1 MVWTAKALDG
11 ARGPVARANLHLA
24 ATGEEGYPGTVKAV
38 VVYTLTQDDEFRV
51 DMVANTDRTTLVN
64 LVQHTYWNIGGIGS
78 GTVEGHELTL
88 HASQYTP
95 GDPVVPTGVVA
106 PVRGTP
112 FDFEQKK
119 TIGQDLSKTGGNP
132 VGYDHNWIVDGDPHQ
147 LRPVAELRD
156 PVSGRSMILSAD
168 QPEYRCIRGTI
179 STARS
184 AAKE

>member
-1 MVWTAKALDG
+1 MDSQG
-11 ARGPVARANLHLA
+11 AGRRAGPSLEL
-24 ATGEEGYPGTVKAV
+24 TYISPQGEEGYPGTVKAV
-38 VVYTLTQDDEFRV
+38 VVYTLTHDDEFRV

-119 TIGQDLSKTGGNP
+119 TIGQDLSKAGGNP
-132 VGYDHNWIVDGDPHQ
+132 VGYDHNWIVDGDPT
-147 LRPVAELRD
+147 
-156 PVSGRSMILSAD
+156 S
-168 QPEYRCIRGTI
+168 C
-179 STARS
+179 ARS
-184 AAKE
+184 LSFVIRSRGGR